1 MHLCVRVS
9 VCVCVWQGRG
19 LAHFYLLTAV
29 GVAQSAAPMP
39 ENLCTNCVAYF
50 LVLAERLQ
58 VRAALSA
65 VSKRQRGREGKG
77 AKQSVSE

>member
-1 MHLCVRVS
+1 MLCT
-9 VCVCVWQGRG
+9 CAPVCVWPGQGRG

-29 GVAQSAAPMP
+29 EVAQKCGTYICSK
-39 ENLCTNCVAYF
+39 LCTNCVAYF

-65 VSKRQRGREGKG
+65 VSTEQMREQEGRGNG
-77 AKQSVSE
+77 